1 MDSLLNKDKLNQI
14 LGKYSVGKA
23 SECITDP
30 DILRQVRM
38 RRRQL
43 GRMMMG
49 LDRDKAKYRIPAG
62 DYFISRKIDGEFTCL
77 VYRGNKKGGEAFT
90 INPGGT
96 VRTGA
101 AFHRAAAKQL
111 SKAGIKSALLG
122 GELYVNR
129 PDGKRPWVRDV
140 VRVARKPEDQAA
152 VDSLGLGIFN
162 IYDLDGVDLSMHYAD
177 AIQRIEE
184 IFGTAVGDEHS
195 LVHAVE
201 TIIGDEKKIFKQYAK
216 WVDEESAEG
225 VVVRSDSAGVFK
237 IKPRHTLDLAV
248 VGFTE
253 GIDDRAGMLHSM
265 LLAVIRSDGSFQI
278 VSRVGGGFSDEQRVE
293 ILKQL
298 NPQVVE
304 SEYAEVN
311 SDRVAY
317 QMIKPGLVIEI
328 SCLDIISRTS
338 HGSTIDRMIIEW
350 NQDQNSWEGVRRL
363 PLCSIISPQFL
374 RIRDDKMANAE
385 DVKMSQLSDITEIPE
400 LGRVAD
406 DLILPVS
413 TVIERIV
420 AVKTLKEATMVRKLL
435 LWKTNKEEAARDYP
449 AYVLHLTNYSPNRKE
464 PLQHEIRVS
473 SSEEQIKNLLADW
486 KKKYI
491 VGGWKVID

>member
-1 MDSLLNKDKLNQI
+1 MKSILNKEKLTQL
-14 LGKYSVGKA
+14 LGNYNVGKA
-23 SECITDP
+23 AECIKDP

-43 GRMMMG
+43 GRMMMA

-77 VYRGNKKGGEAFT
+77 VYRNGEAFT

-96 VRTGA
+96 VRMGA
-101 AFHRAAAKQL
+101 EFHKRAAKHL
-111 SKAGIKSALLG
+111 KKAGVKSALIG

-129 PDGKRPWVRDV
+129 PDGKRAWVHDV
-140 VRVARKPEDQAA
+140 VRVARKPEDQDA
-152 VDSLGLGIFN
+152 VDSLGFGIFN
-162 IYDLDGVDLSMHYAD
+162 IYDLDGKDYSMHYAD
-177 AIQRIEE
+177 AIQKVQD
-184 IFGTAVGDEHS
+184 IFGKDGLVHSVETIVGDEK
-195 LVHAVE
+195 A
-201 TIIGDEKKIFKQYAK
+201 IFKQFSQ
-216 WVDEESAEG
+216 WVDEEDAEG
-225 VVVRSDSAGVFK
+225 VVVRSDTAGVFK

-253 GIDDRAGMLHSM
+253 GIDDRSGMLHSM
-265 LLAVIRSDGSFQI
+265 LLAVVRGDGSFQI
-278 VSRVGGGFSDEQRVE
+278 ISRVGGGFSDDQRVE
-293 ILKQL
+293 ILKILQ
-298 NPQVVE
+298 PQVVE
-304 SEYAEVN
+304 SEYAETN

-350 NQDQNSWEGVRRL
+350 DEDKNHWEGIRRL

-374 RIRDDKMANAE
+374 RIRDDKTANAE
-385 DVKMSQLSDITEIPE
+385 DVKMSQLSDITEIPDLE
-400 LGRVAD
+400 RVAD
-406 DLILPVS
+406 DLILPSS
-413 TVIERIV
+413 TVMERIV
-420 AVKTLKEATMVRKLL
+420 ATKTLKEATMVRKLL

-473 SSEEQIKNLLADW
+473 SSEKQIKQLLENW
-486 KKKYI
+486 KEKYI
-491 VGGWKVID
+491 VGGWTVL

>member
-1 MDSLLNKDKLNQI
+1 MKSLLDKDKLNQLI
-14 LGKYSVGKA
+14 GDYYVGKA
-23 SECITDP
+23 ADCIKDP

-43 GRMMMG
+43 GRMMMA

-77 VYRGNKKGGEAFT
+77 VYKNGEAFT
-90 INPGGT
+90 VNPGGT
-96 VRTGA
+96 VRMGA
-101 AFHRAAAKQL
+101 EFHKRAAKHL
-111 SKAGIKSALLG
+111 KNAGVKSALIG

-129 PDGKRPWVRDV
+129 PDGKRPWVHDV
-140 VRVARKPEDQAA
+140 VRVARKPEDQEA
-152 VDSLGLGIFN
+152 VDSLGFGIFN
-162 IYDLDGVDLSMHYAD
+162 IYDLDGRDYSMHYAD
-177 AIQRIEE
+177 AINKVQE
-184 IFGTAVGDEHS
+184 IFGEDGLVHSVETIVGDEK
-195 LVHAVE
+195 E
-201 TIIGDEKKIFKQYAK
+201 IFKKFAE
-216 WVDEESAEG
+216 WVDGEDAEG

-265 LLAVIRSDGSFQI
+265 LLAVIRKDGSFQI
-278 VSRVGGGFSDEQRVE
+278 ISRVGGGFSDDQRIE
-293 ILKQL
+293 ILKLL

-350 NQDQNSWEGVRRL
+350 EESENHWVGVRRL

-374 RIRDDKMANAE
+374 RIRDDKTANAD
-385 DVKMSQLSDITEIPE
+385 DVKMTQLSDITAIPDLE
-400 LGRVAD
+400 RIAD
-406 DLILPVS
+406 DLILPTS
-413 TVIERIV
+413 TVMERIV
-420 AVKTLKEATMVRKLL
+420 ATKVLREATMVRKLL
-435 LWKTNKEEAARDYP
+435 LWKTNKEEASRDHP

-473 SSEEQIKNLLADW
+473 SSEEQIRMLFANW
-486 KKKYI
+486 QEKYI
-491 VGGWKVID
+491 VGGWSIVE

>member
-1 MDSLLNKDKLNQI
+1 MKEILDTSKLTQ
-14 LGKYSVGKA
+14 LMGDYHVGKA

-43 GRMMMG
+43 GRMMMA

-62 DYFISRKIDGEFTCL
+62 EYFISRKIDGEFTCL
-77 VYRGNKKGGEAFT
+77 VYKNGEAFT
-90 INPGGT
+90 VNPGGT
-96 VRTGA
+96 VRIGA
-101 AFHRAAAKQL
+101 EFHKRAAKHL
-111 SKAGIKSALLG
+111 KKAGIKSALIG

-129 PDGKRPWVRDV
+129 PDGKRAWVHDV
-140 VRVARKPEDQAA
+140 VRVARKPEDDAA
-152 VDSLGLGIFN
+152 VDSLGFGIFN
-162 IYDLDGVDLSMHYAD
+162 IYDLDGKDYSMHYAD
-177 AIQRIEE
+177 AIQKVQE
-184 IFGTAVGDEHS
+184 IFGKDGLVHSVETIVGDE
-195 LVHAVE
+195 
-201 TIIGDEKKIFKQYAK
+201 KQIFKQFSK
-216 WVDEESAEG
+216 WVDEEDAEG
-225 VVVRSDSAGVFK
+225 VVVRSDTAGVFK

-265 LLAVIRSDGSFQI
+265 LLAVIRKDGSFQI

-293 ILKQL
+293 ILKLL

-350 NQDQNSWEGVRRL
+350 DEDKSHWEGIRRL

-374 RIRDDKMANAE
+374 RIRDDKTANTD
-385 DVKMSQLSDITEIPE
+385 DVKMSQLTDITEIPDIE
-400 LGRVAD
+400 RVAD
-406 DLILPVS
+406 DLILPSS
-413 TVIERIV
+413 TVMERIV
-420 AVKTLKEATMVRKLL
+420 ATKVLKEATMVRKLL
-435 LWKTNKEEAARDYP
+435 LWKTNKEEASRDYP

-473 SSEEQIKNLLADW
+473 SSEKQIKLLLENW
-486 KKKYI
+486 KEKYI
-491 VGGWKVID
+491 VGGWKLVE

>member
-1 MDSLLNKDKLNQI
+1 MKSILDKENLTQLLGD
-14 LGKYSVGKA
+14 YYVGKA
-23 SECITDP
+23 ADCILDP

-43 GRMMMG
+43 GRMMMA

-77 VYRGNKKGGEAFT
+77 VYRDGEAFT
-90 INPGGT
+90 VNPGGT
-96 VRTGA
+96 VRMGA
-101 AFHRAAAKQL
+101 EFHKRAAKHL
-111 SKAGIKSALLG
+111 KKAGVKSALIG

-129 PDGKRPWVRDV
+129 PDGKRAWVHDV
-140 VRVARKPEDQAA
+140 VRVARKPEDEAA
-152 VDSLGLGIFN
+152 VDSLGFGIFN
-162 IYDLDGVDLSMHYAD
+162 IYDLDGKDYSMHYAD
-177 AIQRIEE
+177 AIQKVQEV
-184 IFGTAVGDEHS
+184 FGEDGLVHSVETVVGDEK
-195 LVHAVE
+195 E
-201 TIIGDEKKIFKQYAK
+201 IFRLFSK
-216 WVDEESAEG
+216 WVDEEGAEG
-225 VVVRSDSAGVFK
+225 VVVRSDTAGVFK

-253 GIDDRAGMLHSM
+253 GIDDRSGMLHSM

-278 VSRVGGGFSDEQRVE
+278 VSRVGGGFSDDQRIE
-293 ILKQL
+293 ILKILQ
-298 NPQVVE
+298 PQVVE

-317 QMIKPGLVIEI
+317 QMIKPSLVIEI

-350 NQDQNSWEGVRRL
+350 DEDKNYWEGIRRL

-374 RIRDDKMANAE
+374 RIRDDKTA
-385 DVKMSQLSDITEIPE
+385 DTDDIKMSQLTDITEIPDIE
-400 LGRVAD
+400 RVAD
-406 DLILPVS
+406 DLILPLS

-420 AVKTLKEATMVRKLL
+420 ATKTLKEATMVRKLL
-435 LWKTNKEEAARDYP
+435 LWKTNKEEASRDHP

-473 SSEEQIKNLLADW
+473 SSEKQIKMLMENW
-486 KKKYI
+486 KEKYI
-491 VGGWKVID
+491 VGGWVII

>member
-1 MDSLLNKDKLNQI
+1 MDSLLNKDKLTQL
-14 LGKYSVGKA
+14 LGDYHVGKA
-23 SECITDP
+23 SDCITDP

-43 GRMMMG
+43 GRMMMA

-77 VYRGNKKGGEAFT
+77 VYRGDKKGGEAFT
-90 INPGGT
+90 VNPGGT
-96 VRTGA
+96 VRSGA
-101 AFHRAAAKQL
+101 AFHIEAARL
-111 SKAGIKSALLG
+111 LHKAGIKSALIG

-129 PDGKRPWVRDV
+129 PDGKRAWVHDV

-152 VDSLGLGIFN
+152 VDSLGFGVFN
-162 IYDLDGVDLSMHYAD
+162 IYDIDGTDLSMHYTD

-184 IFGTAVGDEHS
+184 IFGKAVGDKHG

-201 TIIGDEKKIFKQYAK
+201 TIVGDEKKIFKQFAQ

-225 VVVRSDSAGVFK
+225 IVVRSDSAGVFK

-248 VGFTE
+248 VGFSE
-253 GIDDRAGMLHSM
+253 GIDDRSGMLHSL
-265 LLAVIRSDGSFQI
+265 LLAVVRSDESFQI
-278 VSRVGGGFSDEQRVE
+278 ISRVGGGFSDEQRVE
-293 ILKQL
+293 ILKLL
-298 NPQVVE
+298 NPQVVD

-317 QMIKPGLVIEI
+317 QMIKPGMVVEI

-350 NQDQNSWEGVRRL
+350 NKEQSRWEGLRRL
-363 PLCSIISPQFL
+363 PLCSVISPQFL
-374 RIRDDKMANAE
+374 HIRDDKTANAE

-400 LGRVAD
+400 LERVAD

-413 TVIERIV
+413 TVMERIV
-420 AVKTLKEATMVRKLL
+420 ATKILKEATMVRKLL
-435 LWKTNKEEAARDYP
+435 LWKTNKEDAARDFP

-473 SSEEQIKNLLADW
+473 SSEEQIRNLLEDW
-486 KKKYI
+486 KDKYI
-491 VGGWKVID
+491 VGDWKIIE

>member
-1 MDSLLNKDKLNQI
+1 MKSILDSSKLTQLLGD
-14 LGKYSVGKA
+14 YYVGKA
-23 SECITDP
+23 ADCILDP

-43 GRMMMG
+43 GRMMMA

-77 VYRGNKKGGEAFT
+77 VYKNGEAFT
-90 INPGGT
+90 VNPGGT

-101 AFHRAAAKQL
+101 EFHKRAAKHL
-111 SKAGIKSALLG
+111 KKAGVKSALIG

-129 PDGKRPWVRDV
+129 PDGKRAWVHDV
-140 VRVARKPEDQAA
+140 VRVARKPEDEDA
-152 VDSLGLGIFN
+152 VDSLGFGIFN
-162 IYDLDGVDLSMHYAD
+162 IYDLDGKDYSMHYAD
-177 AIQRIEE
+177 AIQKVQEV
-184 IFGTAVGDEHS
+184 FGEDG
-195 LVHAVE
+195 LVHSVE
-201 TIIGDEKKIFKQYAK
+201 TVIGDEKEIFKLFSK
-216 WVDEESAEG
+216 WVDEEGAEG
-225 VVVRSDSAGVFK
+225 VVVRSDTAGVFK
-237 IKPRHTLDLAV
+237 IKPRHTLDLVV

-253 GIDDRAGMLHSM
+253 GIDDRSGMLHSM
-265 LLAVIRSDGSFQI
+265 LLAVVRSDGSFQI
-278 VSRVGGGFSDEQRVE
+278 ISRVGGGFSDDQRIE
-293 ILKQL
+293 ILKLL

-350 NQDQNSWEGVRRL
+350 DEEKNHWEGIRRL

-374 RIRDDKMANAE
+374 RIRDDKAANAE
-385 DVKMSQLSDITEIPE
+385 DVKMSQLSDITEIPDLE
-400 LGRVAD
+400 RVAD
-406 DLILPVS
+406 DLILPLS
-413 TVIERIV
+413 TVIERVV
-420 AVKTLKEATMVRKLL
+420 ATKTLREATMVRKLL
-435 LWKTNKEEAARDYP
+435 LWKTNKEEASRDHP

-473 SSEEQIKNLLADW
+473 SSEEQIKMLMENW
-486 KKKYI
+486 KEKYI
-491 VGGWKVID
+491 VGGWAVI

>member
-1 MDSLLNKDKLNQI
+1 MTLPLDKEKLTQLL
-14 LGKYSVGKA
+14 GSYYVGKA

-43 GRMMMG
+43 GRMMMA
-49 LDRDKAKYRIPAG
+49 LDREKAKYRIPAG

-77 VYRGNKKGGEAFT
+77 VYKEGEAFT
-90 INPGGT
+90 VNPGGT
-96 VRTGA
+96 VRMGA
-101 AFHRAAAKQL
+101 EFHQRAAKHL
-111 SKAGIKSALLG
+111 EKAGIKSALIG

-129 PDGKRPWVRDV
+129 PDGKRAWVHDV

-152 VDSLGLGIFN
+152 VDSLGFGIFN
-162 IYDLDGVDLSMHYAD
+162 IYDLDGKDLSMHYAD
-177 AIQRIEE
+177 AIQKVQE
-184 IFGTAVGDEHS
+184 IFGEDGLVHSVETVVGDEK
-195 LVHAVE
+195 
-201 TIIGDEKKIFKQYAK
+201 DIFKQFSK
-216 WVDEESAEG
+216 WVDEEDAEG
-225 VVVRSDSAGVFK
+225 VVVRSDTAGVFK

-253 GIDDRAGMLHSM
+253 GIDDRAGMLHSL

-278 VSRVGGGFSDEQRVE
+278 VSRVGGGFSDEQRVDL
-293 ILKQL
+293 LKRL
-298 NPQVVE
+298 NPQVVD

-317 QMIKPGLVIEI
+317 QMINPGLVIEI

-338 HGSTIDRMIIEW
+338 HGSTINRMIIEW
-350 NQDQNSWEGVRRL
+350 DADKKRWEGIRRL

-374 RIRDDKMANAE
+374 RIRDDKTANTE

-400 LGRVAD
+400 LERVAD
-406 DLILPVS
+406 DLILPLS

-420 AVKTLKEATMVRKLL
+420 ATKTLKEATMVRKLL
-435 LWKTNKEEAARDYP
+435 LWKTNKEEASRDYP

-473 SSEEQIKNLLADW
+473 SSEKQIKLLLENW
-486 KKKYI
+486 KEKYI
-491 VGGWKVID
+491 VGGWKVVES

>member
-1 MDSLLNKDKLNQI
+1 MKSLLDKTKLKQL
-14 LGKYSVGKA
+14 LGDYHVGKA

-43 GRMMMG
+43 GRMMTA

-77 VYRGNKKGGEAFT
+77 VYRNGKAFT
-90 INPGGT
+90 VNPGGT
-96 VRTGA
+96 VRMGA
-101 AFHRAAAKQL
+101 EFHTRAAKHL
-111 SKAGIKSALLG
+111 KNAGVKSALIG

-129 PDGKRPWVRDV
+129 PDGNRAWVHDV

-152 VDSLGLGIFN
+152 VDSLGFGIFN
-162 IYDLDGVDLSMHYAD
+162 IYDLDGKDYSMHYAD
-177 AIQRIEE
+177 AIKKVQN
-184 IFGTAVGDEHS
+184 IFGKDG
-195 LVHAVE
+195 LVHSVE
-201 TIIGDEKKIFKQYAK
+201 TIIGDEKQIFKQFSK
-216 WVDEESAEG
+216 WVDEEGAEG
-225 VVVRSDSAGVFK
+225 VVVRSDTAGIFK

-248 VGFTE
+248 IGFTE

-265 LLAVIRSDGSFQI
+265 LLAVIRKDGSFHI

-293 ILKQL
+293 ILKIL
-298 NPQVVE
+298 NPQIVE

-317 QMIKPGLVIEI
+317 QMIKPGMVVEI

-350 NQDQNSWEGVRRL
+350 DDDKKIWEGIRRL

-374 RIRDDKMANAE
+374 RIRDDKTANSD
-385 DVKMSQLSDITEIPE
+385 DVKMSQLSDITEIPDLE
-400 LGRVAD
+400 RIAD
-406 DLILPVS
+406 DLILPSS
-413 TVIERIV
+413 TIIERIV
-420 AVKTLKEATMVRKLL
+420 ATKTLKEATMVRKLL
-435 LWKTNKEEAARDYP
+435 LWKTNKEEASRDHP
-449 AYVLHLTNYSPNRKE
+449 AYVLHLTNFSPNRKE

-473 SSEEQIKNLLADW
+473 SSDKQIKQLLENW
-486 KKKYI
+486 KEKYI
-491 VGGWKVID
+491 VGGWKIIN

>member
-1 MDSLLNKDKLNQI
+1 MKSILDSSKLTQLLGD
-14 LGKYSVGKA
+14 YYVGKA
-23 SECITDP
+23 ADCILDP

-43 GRMMMG
+43 GRMMMA

-77 VYRGNKKGGEAFT
+77 VYKNGEAFT
-90 INPGGT
+90 VNPGGT

-101 AFHRAAAKQL
+101 EFHKRAAKHL
-111 SKAGIKSALLG
+111 KKAGVKSALIG

-129 PDGKRPWVRDV
+129 PDGKRAWVHDV
-140 VRVARKPEDQAA
+140 VRVARKPEDEDA
-152 VDSLGLGIFN
+152 VDSLGFGIFN
-162 IYDLDGVDLSMHYAD
+162 IYDLDGKDYSMHYAD
-177 AIQRIEE
+177 AIQKVQEV
-184 IFGTAVGDEHS
+184 FGEDG
-195 LVHAVE
+195 LVHSVE
-201 TIIGDEKKIFKQYAK
+201 TVIGDEKEIFKLFSK
-216 WVDEESAEG
+216 WVDEEGAEG
-225 VVVRSDSAGVFK
+225 VVVRSDTAGVFK
-237 IKPRHTLDLAV
+237 IKPRHTLDLVV

-253 GIDDRAGMLHSM
+253 GIDDRSGMLHSM
-265 LLAVIRSDGSFQI
+265 LLAVVRSDGSFQI
-278 VSRVGGGFSDEQRVE
+278 ISRVGGGFSDDQRIE
-293 ILKQL
+293 ILKLL

-350 NQDQNSWEGVRRL
+350 DEEKNHWEGIRRL

-374 RIRDDKMANAE
+374 RIRDDKAANAE
-385 DVKMSQLSDITEIPE
+385 DVKMSQLSDITEIPDLE
-400 LGRVAD
+400 RVAD
-406 DLILPVS
+406 DLILPLS
-413 TVIERIV
+413 TVIERVV
-420 AVKTLKEATMVRKLL
+420 ATKTLREATMVRKLL
-435 LWKTNKEEAARDYP
+435 LWKTNKEEASRDHP

-473 SSEEQIKNLLADW
+473 SSEEQIKMLMENW
-486 KKKYI
+486 KEKYI
-491 VGGWKVID
+491 VGGWVVI

>member
-1 MDSLLNKDKLNQI
+1 MKSLLDKDKLNQLI
-14 LGKYSVGKA
+14 GDYYVGKA
-23 SECITDP
+23 ADCIKDP

-43 GRMMMG
+43 GRMMMA

-77 VYRGNKKGGEAFT
+77 VYKNGEAFT
-90 INPGGT
+90 VNPGGT
-96 VRTGA
+96 VRMGA
-101 AFHRAAAKQL
+101 EFHKRAAKHL
-111 SKAGIKSALLG
+111 KNAGVKSALIG

-129 PDGKRPWVRDV
+129 PDGKRPWVHDV
-140 VRVARKPEDQAA
+140 VRVARKPEDQEA
-152 VDSLGLGIFN
+152 VDSLGFGIFN
-162 IYDLDGVDLSMHYAD
+162 IYDLDGIDYSMHYAD
-177 AIQRIEE
+177 AINKVQE
-184 IFGTAVGDEHS
+184 IFGEDGLVHSVETIVGDEK
-195 LVHAVE
+195 E
-201 TIIGDEKKIFKQYAK
+201 IFKKFAE
-216 WVDEESAEG
+216 WVDGEDAEG

-265 LLAVIRSDGSFQI
+265 LLAVIRKDGSFQI
-278 VSRVGGGFSDEQRVE
+278 ISRVGGGFSDDQRIE
-293 ILKQL
+293 ILKLL

-350 NQDQNSWEGVRRL
+350 EESENHWVGVRRL

-374 RIRDDKMANAE
+374 RIRDDKTANAD
-385 DVKMSQLSDITEIPE
+385 DVKMTQLSDITAIPDLE
-400 LGRVAD
+400 RIAD
-406 DLILPVS
+406 DLILPTS
-413 TVIERIV
+413 TVMERIV
-420 AVKTLKEATMVRKLL
+420 ATKVLREATMVRKLL
-435 LWKTNKEEAARDYP
+435 LWKTNKEEASRDHP

-473 SSEEQIKNLLADW
+473 SSEEQIRMLFANW
-486 KKKYI
+486 QEKYI
-491 VGGWKVID
+491 VGGWSIVE

>member
-1 MDSLLNKDKLNQI
+1 MDTLLDKDKLNQI
-14 LGKYSVGKA
+14 LGDYYSGKA
-23 SECITDP
+23 SECIKDP

-43 GRMMMG
+43 GRMMTA
-49 LDRDKAKYRIPAG
+49 LDREKAKYRIPAG

-77 VYRGNKKGGEAFT
+77 VYKDGDAFT

-96 VRTGA
+96 VRYGA
-101 AFHRAAAKQL
+101 EFHKRAAKHL
-111 SKAGIKSALLG
+111 KNAGVKSALIG

-129 PDGKRPWVRDV
+129 PDGKRPWVHDV
-140 VRVARKPEDQAA
+140 VRVARKPEDQDA
-152 VDSLGLGIFN
+152 VDSLGFGIFN
-162 IYDLDGVDLSMHYAD
+162 IYDLDGRDYSMHYAD
-177 AIQRIEE
+177 AISKVQE
-184 IFGTAVGDEHS
+184 IFGEDGLVHSVETIVGDEK
-195 LVHAVE
+195 E
-201 TIIGDEKKIFKQYAK
+201 IFKKFAE
-216 WVDEESAEG
+216 WVDGEDAEG

-248 VGFTE
+248 IGFTE
-253 GIDDRAGMLHSM
+253 GIDDRSGMLHSM
-265 LLAVIRSDGSFQI
+265 LLAVIRKDGSFQI
-278 VSRVGGGFSDEQRVE
+278 ISRVGGGFSDEQRIE
-293 ILKQL
+293 LLKLL

-350 NQDQNSWEGVRRL
+350 EEDENHWIGVRRL

-374 RIRDDKMANAE
+374 RIRDDKMANAD
-385 DVKMSQLSDITEIPE
+385 DVKMSQLSDITEIPDLE
-400 LGRVAD
+400 RIAD
-406 DLILPVS
+406 DLILPSS
-413 TVIERIV
+413 TVMERIV
-420 AVKTLKEATMVRKLL
+420 ATKTLKEATMVRKLL
-435 LWKTNKEEAARDYP
+435 LWKTNKEEASRDHP

-473 SSEEQIKNLLADW
+473 SSEEQIRMLLANW
-486 KKKYI
+486 QEKYI
-491 VGGWKVID
+491 VGGWSIVE

>member
-1 MDSLLNKDKLNQI
+1 MQTLLNKEKFTQL
-14 LGKYSVGKA
+14 LGDYHVGKA
-23 SECITDP
+23 SECVTDP
-30 DILRQVRM
+30 DVLRQVRM

-43 GRMMMG
+43 GRMMTA
-49 LDRDKAKYRIPAG
+49 LDRETAKYRIPAG

-77 VYRGNKKGGEAFT
+77 VYRDGEVFS

-101 AFHRAAAKQL
+101 EFHKRTAKHL
-111 SKAGIKSALLG
+111 KKAGVKSALIG

-129 PDGKRPWVRDV
+129 PDGKRAWVHDV
-140 VRVARKPEDQAA
+140 VRVARKPEDQDA
-152 VDSLGLGIFN
+152 VDSLGFGIFN
-162 IYDLDGVDLSMHYAD
+162 IYDLDGKDFSMHYAD
-177 AIQRIEE
+177 AIQKVQE
-184 IFGTAVGDEHS
+184 IFGKDG
-195 LVHAVE
+195 LVHSVE
-201 TIIGDEKKIFKQYAK
+201 TVIGDEKAIFKK
-216 WVDEESAEG
+216 FSEWVDEESAEG
-225 VVVRSDSAGVFK
+225 VVVRSDSAGIFK
-237 IKPRHTLDLAV
+237 IKPRHSLDLAV

-278 VSRVGGGFSDEQRVE
+278 ISRVGGGFSDDQRTE

-298 NPQVVE
+298 QPQVVE

-317 QMIKPGLVIEI
+317 QMIKPGMVIEI

-350 NQDQNSWEGVRRL
+350 DEEQNHWEGIRRL
-363 PLCSIISPQFL
+363 PLCSVISPQFL
-374 RIRDDKMANAE
+374 RIRDDKTANPD
-385 DVKMSQLSDITEIPE
+385 DVKMSQLSDITEIPDLE
-400 LGRVAD
+400 RVAD
-406 DLILPVS
+406 DLILPIS
-413 TVIERIV
+413 TVMERIV
-420 AVKTLKEATMVRKLL
+420 ATKTLKEATMVRKLL
-435 LWKTNKEEAARDYP
+435 LWKTNKEEASRDHP

-473 SSEEQIKNLLADW
+473 SSEKQIKILLENW
-486 KKKYI
+486 KEKYI
-491 VGGWKVID
+491 VGGWTVIS

>member
-1 MDSLLNKDKLNQI
+1 MKDLLDASKLEQL
-14 LGKYSVGKA
+14 LGDYYTGKA

-43 GRMMMG
+43 GRMMMA

-77 VYRGNKKGGEAFT
+77 VYRGDKKGGEAFT
-90 INPGGT
+90 VNPGGT
-96 VRTGA
+96 VRMGA
-101 AFHRAAAKQL
+101 EFHKRAAKHL
-111 SKAGIKSALLG
+111 KKAGVKSALIG

-129 PDGKRPWVRDV
+129 PDGKRAWVHDV
-140 VRVARKPEDQAA
+140 VRVARKPEDQEA
-152 VDSLGLGIFN
+152 VDSLGFGIFN
-162 IYDLDGVDLSMHYAD
+162 IYDLDGEDYSMHYAD
-177 AIQRIEE
+177 AIQKVQE
-184 IFGTAVGDEHS
+184 IFGKDG
-195 LVHAVE
+195 LVHSVE
-201 TIIGDEKKIFKQYAK
+201 TIVSDEKAIFKK
-216 WVDEESAEG
+216 FSEWVDEESAEG
-225 VVVRSDSAGVFK
+225 VVVRSDTAGVFK

-278 VSRVGGGFSDEQRVE
+278 ISRVGGGFSDDQRIE

-298 NPQVVE
+298 QPQVVE

-350 NQDQNSWEGVRRL
+350 DEDKKHWEGIRRL

-374 RIRDDKMANAE
+374 RIRDDKTANE
-385 DVKMSQLSDITEIPE
+385 DDVKMSQLSDITEIPDLE
-400 LGRVAD
+400 RIAD
-406 DLILPVS
+406 DLILPTS
-413 TVIERIV
+413 TILERIV
-420 AVKTLKEATMVRKLL
+420 ATKVLKDATMVRKLL
-435 LWKTNKEEAARDYP
+435 LWKTNKEEASRDHP
-449 AYVLHLTNYSPNRKE
+449 AYVLHLTNFSSNRKE

-473 SSEEQIKNLLADW
+473 SSEAQIRMLLENW
-486 KKKYI
+486 KEKYI
-491 VGGWKVID
+491 VGGWKTFE